1 MKETIKAVF
10 SSPERLSPFLLL
22 IILTAF
28 YISFLNRTIENY
40 ATLDDILKRGEL
52 TLITSNSR
60 YNVHTDH
67 AGRYS
72 GFEYDL
78 AKAYADHIGVKLN
91 VHNVGLPSKVLPEL
105 LNGKG
110 SFAGAGLTKPLK
122 KKKDKVSYS
131 DGYLPVEKILIAHRS
146 NGSYPSIKKIG
157 ESTVY
162 VIAGSPNHDF
172 LLKLKNKEEHQF
184 KIGTIKDATTE
195 KLIQKVANREIKYTI
210 ANSNIAK
217 KARRYSPQIVLGN
230 VSEIKTDLMWAVHPK
245 SVKLLHSINFFLKK
259 IKSDGTYDKIV
270 YANYPDIE
278 DYNYVNILR
287 FHRRLKTRLPKYER
301 VIREAAKRLDFDWR
315 LIVAQTYQESQLNR
329 WAQSSAKAYGLMQL
343 LQPTARSHGVVNIYS
358 PFQNINAG
366 VKQLRDLYRIYDN
379 ADEKDRLYI
388 ALAAYNAGQ
397 GHVSDARVLAKKLNL
412 NPDSWSS
419 LSKTLVMLEDK
430 KFYKNSRYGYCRG
443 SEPVNYVKQIMIY
456 YDILKNKDILDS

>member
-1 MKETIKAVF
+1 MIEKIKAVLRT
-10 SSPERLSPFLLL
+10 PDRLSPVLLL
-22 IILTAF
+22 LILTAF
-28 YISFLNRTIENY
+28 YISFMNRTIENY
-40 ATLDDILKRGEL
+40 ATLDDIIKRGEL
-52 TLITSNSR
+52 ILITSDSR
-60 YNVHTDH
+60 NNVNTDH
-67 AGRYS
+67 AGRYG

-78 AKAYADHIGVKLN
+78 AKSYADHIGVKLK
-91 VHNVGLPSKVLPEL
+91 VHNVGLKSSVIPEL

-122 KKKDKVSYS
+122 KKKNKVSYS

-157 ESTVY
+157 EETVH
-162 VIAGSPNHDF
+162 VIEGSPNHDF
-172 LLKLKNKEEHQF
+172 LLRLKSKEGYKY
-184 KIGTIKDATTE
+184 KIATIRNTTTE
-195 KLIQKVANREIKYTI
+195 KLIQKIANREIKYTI

-217 KARRYSPQIVLGN
+217 KARRYSPQIVLGD
-230 VSEIKTDLMWAVHPK
+230 VSEIKINLMWAVHPK
-245 SVKLLHSINFFLKK
+245 SVKLLHSINFFLKD
-259 IKSDGTYDKIV
+259 IKGNGTYERIV

-287 FHRRLKTRLPKYER
+287 FHKRLKTRLPKYER

-366 VKQLRDLYRIYDN
+366 VKQLRDLYRIYGK
-379 ADEKDRLYI
+379 AGKDRLYI

-397 GHVSDARVLAKKLNL
+397 GHVSDARVLAKKLKL

-419 LSKTLVMLEDK
+419 LSKTLVMLESK

-443 SEPVNYVKQIMIY
+443 SEPVKYVKQIMIY